1 MYLKEVSL
9 KNWRKFKSIDE
20 EAPALIVPFKKG
32 LNILIGENDSGKT
45 AIIDSIRM
53 VLGTNSK
60 NTEWITDEDFSEGR
74 ESLEVECIF
83 DNLSP
88 KEEAFFLEWLTLEG
102 EQLEKSS
109 LRIVLRANK
118 YKDANHVEK
127 ISKEVVA
134 GPVNHEQSMNSIAQ
148 EYLRVTYLK
157 PLRDAASELKPGYR
171 LYMVLGSSTIRNCFR
186 TWHLI

>member
-20 EAPALIVPFKKG
+20 EAPALVVPFKKG

-45 AIIDSIRM
+45 AIIDAIRM

-60 NTEWITDEDFSEGR
+60 NTEWITDEDFSEGT

-83 DNLSP
+83 DNLSS

-109 LRIVLRANK
+109 LRIVLRAIK
-118 YKDANHVEK
+118 YKDANDFVSNGERFFFNFFRIYIITSLEMYSVK
-127 ISKEVVA
+127 CIKQNFILTCLLNLPLL
-134 GPVNHEQSMNSIAQ
+134 PVILFVNFENQDLCWSPCA
-148 EYLRVTYLK
+148 R
-157 PLRDAASELKPGYR
+157 
-171 LYMVLGSSTIRNCFR
+171 
-186 TWHLI
+186 